1 MFTFIPDIR
10 KDRKNE
16 IDNYKSKG
24 IEFIRENDYKL
35 VENICILKNFK
46 FYNFEVR
53 VDFKEVRFY
62 IIKSNSCIYL
72 SLYEIY
78 TLLNEIYLSSDIDIT
93 EELKKIY
100 NNSKDKFICKNKE
113 YEFPE
118 CSIIENQYQ
127 IRIPNSNLKISYTEL
142 LLLVFLIQEKSN
154 YLCSISKDM
163 YIYKNGIINLMIT
176 LLNYHDDNTYLKE
189 LGWCYSRQKNKYME
203 NQLRYLNKSDEK
215 YEERKNF
222 VNRKY
227 YLTQSEMKSI
237 LKI

>member
-1 MFTFIPDIR
+1 MFTFIPAIR
-10 KDRKNE
+10 EVRRNE
-16 IDNYKSKG
+16 INIYKSNG
-24 IEFIRENDYKL
+24 IDFIRENDYKL
-35 VENICILKNFK
+35 VERISIAKSQNC
-46 FYNFEVR
+46 YNFEVR

-78 TLLNEIYLSSDIDIT
+78 TLLNDIYLNSDIDIS

-100 NNSKDKFICKNKE
+100 DNSKEKFICKNKE

-127 IRIPNSNLKISYTEL
+127 IRIPNSNLEISYTEL
-142 LLLVFLIQEKSN
+142 LLLIFLIQEKSN
-154 YLCSISKDM
+154 YLCSISEDM
-163 YIYKNGIINLMIT
+163 YIYKNGIINMMIT
-176 LLNYHDDNTYLKE
+176 LLNCREDNTYLKE
-189 LGWCYSRQKNKYME
+189 LGWYYSQHKSYYSE
-203 NQLRYLNKSDEK
+203 NQLKYLKKSDEK
-215 YEERKNF
+215 YEERKKIAD
-222 VNRKY
+222 RKY

>member
-10 KDRKNE
+10 ENRRNE
-16 IDNYKSKG
+16 INNYKSNG

-35 VENICILKNFK
+35 VERICILKNLK
-46 FYNFEVR
+46 CYNFEVR

-78 TLLNEIYLSSDIDIT
+78 ILLNDIYINSDIDIT

-100 NNSKDKFICKNKE
+100 DNSKEKFICNNKE

-127 IRIPNSNLKISYTEL
+127 IRIPNSNLEISYTEL
-142 LLLVFLIQEKSN
+142 LLLIFLIQEKSN
-154 YLCSISKDM
+154 YLCSISEDM
-163 YIYKNGIINLMIT
+163 YIYKNGIINMMIT
-176 LLNYHDDNTYLKE
+176 LLDCHDENTYLKE
-189 LGWCYSRQKNKYME
+189 LGWYYLEQKNKYME
-203 NQLRYLNKSDEK
+203 NQLRYLKKSDEK
-215 YEERKNF
+215 YEERKKIAD
-222 VNRKY
+222 RKY